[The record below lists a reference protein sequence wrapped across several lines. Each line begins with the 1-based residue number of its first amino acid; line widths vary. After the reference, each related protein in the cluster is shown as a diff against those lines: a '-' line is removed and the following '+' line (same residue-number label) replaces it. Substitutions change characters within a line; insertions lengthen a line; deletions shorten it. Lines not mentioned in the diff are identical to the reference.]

1 MRIWGSEELN
11 SILES
16 ITNQEFVVKL
26 VGATDIFRKQQ
37 ILSQQSQ
44 KIDQLVSEV
53 YDNIKIQRDKLCDP
67 NDWSFDDINNLDEL
81 NWAETRKCL
90 GKPLKT
96 TNVGR
101 FSKPPPPLIFFT
113 PYVKIIVFLPYTPKH
128 EFKHKTKFCVY
139 FHFGII
145 LYHAY
150 YNIQPYNGMEVDLI
164 LFYVTVYH
172 DFIKHIKK
180 AKVG

>member
-1 MRIWGSEELN
+1 M
-11 SILES
+11 
-16 ITNQEFVVKL
+16 KL

-44 KIDQLVSEV
+44 KNDQLVSEV
-53 YDNIKIQRDKLCDP
+53 YDNIKIQRDKLCDMNSDLDISKHP
-67 NDWSFDDINNLDEL
+67 NDWSVDDINNLDEL

-101 FSKPPPPLIFFT
+101 FSKPPPPPLIFFT
-113 PYVKIIVFLPYTPKH
+113 PYVKNYSFLPYITQH